1 MPSPTEAG
9 ASLPVNEY
17 VAAVF
22 GMRRGGAGV
31 FPGAWG
37 AVGMLGA
44 LGAAYF
50 AASYLALR
58 FRRQQKR

>member
-9 ASLPVNEY
+9 VSLPVRED

-22 GMRRGGAGV
+22 GIQRGGAGV

-44 LGAAYF
+44 LCAGYF

-58 FRRQQKR
+58 FLRHYKR